1 MINEKCYIHKFT
13 NRWLW
18 LLTAFLISHFS
29 LLICPAMAQDD
40 PEYRLE
46 VGAGLGMT
54 SYEGDFNGSVA
65 KNMQPSLSMVAKYR
79 MNPRSAWAATITYG
93 KLEGKNTDISVQP
106 QNYSFSSTLMDV
118 SMKYEYNFW
127 AYGTG
132 REYYGAKRI
141 APFLA
146 LGLGLTYAHHNKTA
160 MALNVP
166 LGFGVKAKV
175 AERLNLTADWT
186 MHFSGSDELDGIKDP
201 YGIESSGLFKNT
213 DCYSTLQVTLTYDLW
228 AKCKT
233 CNNDRD

>member
-1 MINEKCYIHKFT
+1 MRNEKLNKDDVAI
-13 NRWLW
+13 RRLW
-18 LLTAFLISHFS
+18 LLMAFLIFHFS
-29 LLICPAMAQDD
+29 SLICPASAQDE

-54 SYEGDFNGSVA
+54 SYEGDFNGSVTS
-65 KNMQPSLSMVAKYR
+65 NMQPSLAMIAKYR

-93 KLEGKNTDISVQP
+93 KLEGKNTDIAMQP

-118 SMKYEYNFW
+118 SVRYEYNFW
-127 AYGTG
+127 PYGTG
-132 REYYGAKRI
+132 HEYYGAKRI

-146 LGLGLTYAHHNKTA
+146 LGLGMTYANDNNTA
-160 MALNVP
+160 MALNLP
-166 LGFGVKAKV
+166 LGFGVKVKV

-186 MHFSGSDELDGIKDP
+186 MHISGSDKLDGIKDP
-201 YGIESSGLFKNT
+201 YGIKSSGLFKNT
-213 DCYSTLQVTLTYDLW
+213 DCYSTLQVALTYDLW